1 MSVRKDSG
9 SFLRHRSLLWGGIL
23 ALVLVWNPATS
34 TGQNLNLNSGKSG
47 IPLEIYATNGVE
59 WQQEQK
65 VFIARGNA
73 KAIRGTLTLK
83 ANELAALYREQ
94 KGGNTEVY
102 LLKAK
107 GNVRLISPGQKVT
120 GQKGIYDVDNAILTI
135 SGGKRV
141 KFTTATDEITASK
154 QLEYWEK
161 RQMAVARG
169 DAVAVRKGRRL
180 RADTLA
186 AYFRKDKKGRSS
198 VYRVEAFDN
207 VRIRTALDT
216 VTANRGVYNV
226 SSGIATLTGAVKII
240 RGQNR
245 LNGCRAE
252 VNLNTGISKLFS
264 CPQTPG
270 KNRVRGVLKP
280 IKKK

>member
-1 MSVRKDSG
+1 MSKRKASDPL
-9 SFLRHRSLLWGGIL
+9 LRHRAFLWGSIL
-23 ALVLVWNPATS
+23 ALALVSAPNPS
-34 TGQNLNLNSGKSG
+34 MGQSLNLNSGKSG
-47 IPLEIYATNGVE
+47 VPLEIYATNGVE
-59 WQQEQK
+59 WQQERK

-73 KAIRGTLTLK
+73 KAIRGNLTLR
-83 ANELAALYREQ
+83 AHELVALYREE

-107 GNVRLISPGQKVT
+107 GNVRLNSPGQTVT

-161 RQMAVARG
+161 KQMAVARG

-216 VTANRGVYNV
+216 VIANRGVYNV
-226 SSGIATLTGAVKII
+226 SSGIATLTGSVKII